1 MNEFKEK
8 MLEKYGQKDKF
19 ETISLKKLREKD
31 EVNSLSDKD
40 YAIWD
45 FMVSANI
52 ESMIYKNL
60 PNDAIG
66 IRLNTISFKGPL
78 D

>member
-1 MNEFKEK
+1 MSEFREK
-8 MLEKYGQKDKF
+8 MLEKYGKKDKF
-19 ETISLKKLREKD
+19 ETISLKKLREN
-31 EVNSLSDKD
+31 EEENPLSDKD

-52 ESMIYKNL
+52 ESMTYKNL
-60 PNDAIG
+60 PNDAIC
-66 IRLNTISFKGPL
+66 IRLNTLSFKSPL